1 MRIDPKAPV
10 TPVVMETTRPTVA
23 PASQR
28 RDPAAVVKLSS
39 AGAAAESRAA
49 DAEAKVARL
58 REQVDAGTYKVNL
71 EQLASRLLE
80 DDPFGGS

>member
-1 MRIDPKAPV
+1 MRIDPKTPI
-10 TPVVMETTRPTVA
+10 TPVALETTRSATA
-23 PASQR
+23 PASER

-58 REQVDAGTYKVNL
+58 REQVDAGTYKVDL

-80 DDPFGGS
+80 DGGAW